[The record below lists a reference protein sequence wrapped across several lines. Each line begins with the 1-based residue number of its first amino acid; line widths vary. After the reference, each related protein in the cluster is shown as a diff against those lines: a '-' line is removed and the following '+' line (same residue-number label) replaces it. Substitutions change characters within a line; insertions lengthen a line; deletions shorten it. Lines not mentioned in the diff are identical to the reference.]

1 VRQVFERWKTPIEV
15 IAILAAGI
23 FAIAVSPGALALGTG
38 EEFEGRY
45 RVGGTS
51 CTVKPIK
58 MAFEVRWAKGKESMV
73 FFHEW
78 DSRFGNYT
86 YASDEKPSGFDRFVF
101 SDERLVSGVFIRSD
115 GMRYP
120 VNKISSN

>member
-1 VRQVFERWKTPIEV
+1 MR
-15 IAILAAGI
+15 IASLRFIAF
-23 FAIAVSPGALALGTG
+23 FAIAVSLGALALGTG

-58 MAFEVRWAKGKESMV
+58 MAFEVRWAKGKGSMV
-73 FFHEW
+73 FFYEW
-78 DSRFGNYT
+78 DSLFGNYT
-86 YASDEKPSGFDRFVF
+86 YVSDEKPSGFDRFVF